1 MSLGH
6 RLLVVGSG
14 GYSLTFDAVP
24 CKSYSTHCS
33 NMPAKKNAT
42 STSAAG
48 NGKNGGRVG
57 ASSVCSNSKKPTKLL
72 FEREFRE
79 RFCISN
85 GISIHLVDGD
95 PTFIEKEAPS
105 AIFFNKELFNA
116 GLRLPL
122 PSLFKQFLH
131 YNKIP
136 LAFIHPNIVRVLMGC
151 SILDMLFHL
160 DLSLLEVFFVYTIK
174 MSKKGIFGMSAHILS
189 LQLVTGLPDLNKSGA
204 KGHVLVRGPWASL
217 VEHPDKDFYPCF
229 SLIIPDRDYFV
240 RSFTCSLMF
249 N

>member
-1 MSLGH
+1 MFLGH
-6 RLLVVGSG
+6 RLLVVGSC
-14 GYSLTFDAVP
+14 GYSLTFNVVP

-33 NMPAKKNAT
+33 NMSAKKNAT
-42 STSAAG
+42 STSVVG
-48 NGKNGGRVG
+48 KGKNGGQVG
-57 ASSVCSNSKKPTKLL
+57 ASSVYSNSKKPTKLL
-72 FEREFRE
+72 FELEFRE
-79 RFCISN
+79 RFCIPN

-122 PSLFKQFLH
+122 PSLSKQFLH
-131 YNKIP
+131 YTKIP

-160 DLSLLEVFFVYTIK
+160 DLSLLEVFFIYTIK
-174 MSKKGIFGMSAHILS
+174 MSKKGIFSMSAHILS
-189 LQLVTGLPDLNKSGA
+189 LQLVTGLLDLNKGGA
-204 KGHVLVRGPWASL
+204 KRHVLVRGPWAGL
-217 VEHPDKDFYPCF
+217 VEHPDRDFYPCF
-229 SLIIPDRDYFV
+229 SLIIPGKDDFV